1 MIKRL
6 YFFLYLVFTIEKI
19 TKNHTAKMSQTK
31 SDQITADQSR
41 EDALS
46 KSKIEVIKNLIF
58 GENIQA
64 YDEEFETLKKNI
76 LDKKKALEVLIEEV
90 RTDLHKS
97 VDDISVDVHLRI
109 TELEE
114 KLESKIETLEE
125 ETLDKELLGTLFVQI
140 GERILGK

>member
-1 MIKRL
+1 
-6 YFFLYLVFTIEKI
+6 
-19 TKNHTAKMSQTK
+19 MSQTI
-31 SDQITADQSR
+31 SNRAADQTK

-76 LDKKKALEVLIEEV
+76 LKKKKALEELIEEV
-90 RTDLHKS
+90 QTDLHKS
-97 VDDISVDVHLRI
+97 IDDMSVDVHVRI

-114 KLESKIETLEE
+114 KLESKIEALEE